1 VLANSAV
8 QKINECED
16 VIIRVGREA
25 VETML
30 RVRASGHDLPQVNL
44 LLDMRLDTIAT
55 ILEMKKEEVK
65 VLLAAKVR
73 ARTQEDALRVEM
85 ENTFHI
91 FNALENQ
98 LQGLHKE
105 AARLR
110 EETAE
115 MRAAV
120 F

>member
-1 VLANSAV
+1 M
-8 QKINECED
+8 
-16 VIIRVGREA
+16 GREA
-25 VETML
+25 VEKML
-30 RVRASGHDLPQVNL
+30 RIKASGHDFPHVNL

-55 ILEMKKEEVK
+55 ILEMKKAEVK
-65 VLLAAKVR
+65 VLQAAKVR

-98 LQGLHKE
+98 LEGLHRE

-115 MRAAV
+115 MRAVV